1 MRSHVKTFYLSDKRS
16 KIMTGRELIMWIL
29 EKNAEDA
36 EIEVQYRDAGGDYS
50 GTDNVLY
57 LIDETVDSEDGWS
70 SYRRIVL

>member
-1 MRSHVKTFYLSDKRS
+1 
-16 KIMTGRELIMWIL
+16 MTGRELIMWIL